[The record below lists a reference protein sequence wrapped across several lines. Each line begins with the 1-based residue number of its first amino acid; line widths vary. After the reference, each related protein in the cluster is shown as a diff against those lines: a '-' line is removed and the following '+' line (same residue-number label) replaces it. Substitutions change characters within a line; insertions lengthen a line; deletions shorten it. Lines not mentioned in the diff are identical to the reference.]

1 MPERVRESDFV
12 LDTDTVGE
20 RVACGVVALGDS
32 DPVIL
37 RVLDSVTET
46 VGLAVKRWLVG
57 IGERD
62 SVAI

>member
-1 MPERVRESDFV
+1 M
-12 LDTDTVGE
+12 VG
-20 RVACGVVALGDS
+20 LGDD

-37 RVLDSVTET
+37 CVLDTVTET

-62 SVAI
+62 SVMMVLLENDTSVLTV

>member
-1 MPERVRESDFV
+1 M
-12 LDTDTVGE
+12 VG
-20 RVACGVVALGDS
+20 LGDG
-32 DPVIL
+32 DPDIL

-62 SVAI
+62 NVAI